1 MGAAASFSST
11 LRERRKTQGGS
22 GILRGMEQ
30 RQQPR
35 ITVPIEVDLNHAS
48 IGTVQTVTRDV
59 SVGGIFVLLDDPSL
73 PLQARVK
80 VTLRN
85 LPMIEAG
92 PTPTVPMTVERIE
105 QDGLALSFANRA
117 SEHLWN
123 SVDRVRERITV
134 GEDLFQVHQSAVVVS
149 DEGSLLV
156 VNEAGRWL
164 YPGEY
169 LNAGASGPDAL
180 LSYLEGELGL
190 ANARLE
196 SPLEAMTLQRPASEA
211 TVFSVF
217 YRLSCS
223 EARATLATDSRY
235 REARWVSRRMEI
247 EELTFSD
254 EALRPLGY
262 RALAL
267 AEAR

>member
-1 MGAAASFSST
+1 
-11 LRERRKTQGGS
+11 
-22 GILRGMEQ
+22 MEQ

-35 ITVPIEVDLNHAS
+35 ISVPIEVDLNHAS

-59 SVGGIFVLLDDPSL
+59 SASGVFVLLSNPTL
-73 PLQARVK
+73 PMKARVK

-92 PTPTVPMTVERIE
+92 PTPTVPMIVERIDD
-105 QDGLALSFANRA
+105 DGVGLSFANRA

-123 SVDRVRERITV
+123 SVQRVRDQLTV
-134 GEDLFQVHQSAVVVS
+134 GEDLFQVYQSGVVVS
-149 DEGSLLV
+149 DDGQLLV
-156 VNEAGRWL
+156 VNEAGRWM
-164 YPGEY
+164 YPGSY
-169 LNAGASGPDAL
+169 LRAGADGPDAL
-180 LSYLEGELGL
+180 TDYLIAELALS
-190 ANARLE
+190 NPRLE
-196 SPLEAMTLQRPASEA
+196 SPLQAQTLERPATEA

-217 YRLSCS
+217 YRFSCS
-223 EARATLATDSRY
+223 AAKAELAEGSRY

-247 EELTFSD
+247 EELSFSD